1 MPLRHA
7 ALAVLVAVIWGLA
20 FVATGLALRDF
31 SPAQLAVVRFVI
43 AAVPAAFLPRPALPA
58 RTLLA
63 IGATL
68 FAGQFLLQFFG
79 IRAGMGPGL
88 AAVIVQTQAFFT
100 VLFAAVALGD
110 RPQRRH
116 LAGLVVAGLGVGA
129 IALTVGADLRPAGLA
144 LTLGSAV
151 SWAVGNVLLKRAG
164 PVDMVPLVSWLSL
177 VPPLP
182 ALALS
187 LALDGPGALFA
198 ALPAASAAGLAGA
211 LYLGIVATTIAYAIW
226 GTLLRRYPS
235 AAVAPFALLAPAVA
249 ALAAALV
256 LGERFGAL
264 RLGGMALVLLG
275 LVVSIGLP
283 ARRPAAARGG

>member
-20 FVATGLALRDF
+20 FVATGVALRDF
-31 SPAQLAVVRFVI
+31 SPAQLALARFVI
-43 AAVPAAFLPRPALPA
+43 AAVPALFLARPALPA
-58 RTLLA
+58 RALVA

-88 AAVIVQTQAFFT
+88 AAVTVQTQAFFT
-100 VLFAAVALGD
+100 VLLAAAALGD

-116 LAGLVVAGLGVGA
+116 LAGLAVAGLGVGA

-151 SWAVGNVLLKRAG
+151 SWAVGNVLLKRAA
-164 PVDMVPLVSWLSL
+164 PVDMVALVSWLSL

-187 LALDGPGALFA
+187 LALDGPGALVA
-198 ALPAASAAGLAGA
+198 ALPSASAAGVAGA

-249 ALAAALV
+249 ALASALV

-275 LVVSIGLP
+275 LVIAVAPL
-283 ARRPAAARGG
+283 RRLAGAHAA

>member
-1 MPLRHA
+1 
-7 ALAVLVAVIWGLA
+7 
-20 FVATGLALRDF
+20 
-31 SPAQLAVVRFVI
+31 
-43 AAVPAAFLPRPALPA
+43 
-58 RTLLA
+58 
-63 IGATL
+63 
-68 FAGQFLLQFFG
+68 
-79 IRAGMGPGL
+79 MGPGL
-88 AAVIVQTQAFFT
+88 AAVTVQTQAFFT
-100 VLFAAVALGD
+100 VLFAAAALGD

-187 LALDGPGALFA
+187 LVLDGPGALVA
-198 ALPAASAAGLAGA
+198 ALPAASWPGLAGA
-211 LYLGIVATTIAYAIW
+211 IYLGVIATTIAYAIW

-264 RLGGMALVLLG
+264 RLAGMALVLLG
-275 LVVSIGLP
+275 LVIAVAPVRHLASTP
-283 ARRPAAARGG
+283 AR

>member
-1 MPLRHA
+1 MHLRHA

-88 AAVIVQTQAFFT
+88 AAVTVQTQAFFT
-100 VLFAAVALGD
+100 VLFAAAALGD
-110 RPQRRH
+110 RPQPRH

-187 LALDGPGALFA
+187 LALDGPGALVA

-211 LYLGIVATTIAYAIW
+211 LYLGIVATSIAYAIW

-249 ALAAALV
+249 ALAAAIV

-275 LVVSIGLP
+275 LIIAVVPVPRLAE
-283 ARRPAAARGG
+283 ARAG